1 MEHEQHD
8 ELDVGEF
15 TSLPNFI
22 PPEAKIAPPAPD
34 LPPAENVAV
43 EVPVVVGAEISVDP
57 IEGELVTAEGGE
69 VVRGEQPA
77 SVGDDIVQPVID
89 GAPVEATGEPVA
101 GAGEAES
108 EADRIKELEKDLA
121 AIDDPEAD
129 KLKEDGLSAKADD
142 GSALELGADGAV
154 QSEDGKTVTMDA
166 SAYAALMSIANR
178 VNAGGAL
185 VDPDE
190 LQRVNASLNQ
200 GQGSMMHVAGAGA
213 TRGEEQVK
221 TGAQALAEGGMSLVG
236 GAASLTGAVFKGAG
250 KVASALAGAIRGSDA
265 GSEAQVAP
273 SGAIEPVSGGVT
285 VLPRLSD
292 YRVEQVEKAA
302 STYEDAHKAFW
313 ESGAMP
319 DVRKE
324 IEERARVT
332 GISVEDVMEKMK
344 PNGEM
349 AELGESFN
357 AAVAAS
363 PDAQSHKKVMDKA
376 LEGWGRQHGRAQD
389 ELLNPEQEGTS
400 HHDSLKDRLD
410 KAQGKMKQH
419 TSDLPLFD
427 GEDKSHAEKLREMIA
442 KIVEKITEF
451 AKGVVNAVRGKKT
464 ADADA
469 EVESAPAP

>member
-34 LPPAENVAV
+34 STHSDNVAV
-43 EVPVVVGAEISVDP
+43 EVPVVAGAEISVAL
-57 IEGELVTAEGGE
+57 IEGALVAVEGVE
-69 VVRGEQPA
+69 VVQGEQPA

-89 GAPVEATGEPVA
+89 GTTVEATSEPVVVA
-101 GAGEAES
+101 DEVQE
-108 EADRIKELEKDLA
+108 EADRIKELENDLA
-121 AIDDPEAD
+121 AKDDPEGD
-129 KLKEDGLSAKADD
+129 KSKEDELAAKADA
-142 GSALELGADGAV
+142 SELGVDGAV

-200 GQGSMMHVAGAGA
+200 GPGQGSVMHVAGAGA
-213 TRGEEQVK
+213 TRGEEQIK

-250 KVASALAGAIRGSDA
+250 KVASALAGAIRGSDS
-265 GSEAQVAP
+265 GNQAQVAP
-273 SGAIEPVSGGVT
+273 SEAIEPASGGVT

-464 ADADA
+464 ADA

>member
-8 ELDVGEF
+8 ELEVGEF

-22 PPEAKIAPPAPD
+22 PPEAKIAPLAPD
-34 LPPAENVAV
+34 SAPAENVAV
-43 EVPVVVGAEISVDP
+43 EVPVVAGAEISVTP
-57 IEGELVTAEGGE
+57 IEGELVAFEGAE
-69 VVRGEQPA
+69 VVQGEQPA
-77 SVGDDIVQPVID
+77 SAGDDIVQPVID
-89 GAPVEATGEPVA
+89 GAPVETTGEPVV
-101 GAGEAES
+101 
-108 EADRIKELEKDLA
+108 A
-121 AIDDPEAD
+121 A
-129 KLKEDGLSAKADD
+129 AKADA
-142 GSALELGADGAV
+142 SELGVDGAV
-154 QSEDGKTVTMDA
+154 HSEDGKTVTMDA
-166 SAYAALMSIANR
+166 SAYAALMNIANG
-178 VNAGGAL
+178 VNASWAL
-185 VDPDE
+185 VDPDK
-190 LQRVNASLNQ
+190 LQRANASLNQ
-200 GQGSMMHVAGAGA
+200 GQGSVMHVAGA
-213 TRGEEQVK
+213 TRGEEPVK

-236 GAASLTGAVFKGAG
+236 AAASLTGAVFKGAG
-250 KVASALAGAIRGSDA
+250 KVASALAGAIRDHQ
-265 GSEAQVAP
+265 AQAAP
-273 SGAIEPVSGGVT
+273 SEAIEPASGGVT

-389 ELLNPEQEGTS
+389 ELLNPEQEGTA

-442 KIVEKITEF
+442 KVVEKITEF

-464 ADADA
+464 ADA